1 MYLTPSDPEIEPVHQ
16 NVHKSVKV
24 ILHKK
29 TTQKNASH
37 KVSAIII
44 WTDIHLSVLQG
55 LTLRPT

>member
-29 TTQKNASH
+29 PKNKRH
-37 KVSAIII
+37 
-44 WTDIHLSVLQG
+44 
-55 LTLRPT
+55 P